1 METRTELHLEGL
13 RVTRRGKC
21 AKSRSWIQI
30 QGTAPPTK
38 LGVYDATVRNGERAF
53 AERYFRCEVTPGVF
67 EPALKVDDGAFDE
80 PELETFADG
89 VLTLMPPISPATHR
103 EVVGAYVGLKR
114 KRYEDALA
122 RLESF
127 GLSKRHA
134 RLVAFIKFEK
144 QALDKAPRVIN
155 PRSAEYNIELGRFL
169 KFAEEPFF
177 HAIDQ
182 VWGCKTVIKGVD
194 PEGAAQALRTKWEKF
209 ADPVAIGLDAKKFD
223 MHVSCAALRFEH
235 CFYLALYMRCSMAD
249 AIAFYDKP
257 GGMGATGTVDRLRWL
272 LKQQLTNAGKAR
284 FQDGLLRFEM
294 KGTRSSGDLNTSLGN
309 CILMCSLVH
318 AYASR
323 LGLRVALAN
332 NGDDCVVIMDRG
344 DEARFRS
351 DISSYFGE
359 HGFRMEVEPTTD
371 VFERISFCQSQPV
384 CVNGS
389 WRMVRNPLTTI
400 QKAAMC
406 LVPAQNERVLRK
418 WLMAVGLCEGVLG
431 SGVPVLQEWATAYR
445 RAGCRAGIQFRRRIF
460 HHSLRSRMTFER
472 ALVVE
477 TVEPS
482 TRVSFYRAFG
492 VTPEQQIALE
502 SHYRELQLTCR
513 VQGMLTH
520 GEAKAKPG
528 VAWPSATASLAGRV
542 F

>member
-1 METRTELHLEGL
+1 M
-13 RVTRRGKC
+13 
-21 AKSRSWIQI
+21 
-30 QGTAPPTK
+30 
-38 LGVYDATVRNGERAF
+38 
-53 AERYFRCEVTPGVF
+53 
-67 EPALKVDDGAFDE
+67 DDGAFEE
-80 PELETFADG
+80 PELLEFADE
-89 VLTLMPPISPATHR
+89 VIASMPPISPATHR

-122 RLESF
+122 RLEAF

-155 PRSAEYNIELGRFL
+155 PRSAEYNVELGRFL

-177 HAIDQ
+177 HAIDEM
-182 VWGCKTVIKGVD
+182 WGGKTVVKGVD
-194 PEGAAQALRTKWEKF
+194 PEGAASALRTKWEHF

-223 MHVSCAALRFEH
+223 MHVSRAALRYEH
-235 CFYLALYMRCSMAD
+235 CFYIACYRRCTMKEAME
-249 AIAFYDKP
+249 FYDVDA
-257 GGMGATGTVDRLRWL
+257 GVGASGTVERLRWL
-272 LKQQLTNAGKAR
+272 LKQQLDNAGKAR
-284 FQDGLLRFEM
+284 FQDGILRFRM
-294 KGTRSSGDLNTSLGN
+294 NGTRSSGDLNTSLGN
-309 CILMCSLVH
+309 CILMCSLIH

-332 NGDDCVVIMDRG
+332 NGDDCVVVLDRG
-344 DEARFRS
+344 DEVRFRS
-351 DISSYFGE
+351 EIAPFFGG
-359 HGFRMEVEPTTD
+359 HGFRMEVEPTVD
-371 VFERISFCQSQPV
+371 VFEQISFCQSQPV
-384 CVNGS
+384 CVNGV

-406 LVPAQNERVLRK
+406 LVPVQTNKALRK
-418 WLMAVGLCEGVLG
+418 WLMAVGMCEGVLG
-431 SGVPVLQEWATAYR
+431 AGVPVLQAWSRVYR
-445 RAGCRAGIQFRRRIF
+445 RSGLRVGMKFRRRIF

-472 ALVVE
+472 TVVVE

-502 SHYRELQLTCR
+502 NYYNDLRLSCR
-513 VQGMLTH
+513 VQGVLTH
-520 GEAKAKPG
+520 GEAMAKPG
-528 VAWPSATASLAGRV
+528 VSWPMATAPLAGRV